1 VANGAV
7 IIHAFL
13 SLAMYRRDRFG
24 PSPLIPV
31 NKPQIHMDKV
41 CVSPIAVQ
49 EKVYKEILLSLGGI

>member
-1 VANGAV
+1 VAKGAV

-13 SLAMYRRDRFG
+13 TSTMYRRDRFG

-31 NKPQIHMDKV
+31 NMPQIHMDKV
-41 CVSPIAVQ
+41 CVGPTVVQ